1 MLAREDELLQVVV
14 AYADAPIDYS
24 YWNVVE
30 TVKDLHPDDRTNP
43 IWNQDG
49 APSGD
54 ELKPMLGP

>member
-24 YWNVVE
+24 YWIVVE
-30 TVKDLHPDDRTNP
+30 TVKDLHPDDRNNP
-43 IWNQDG
+43 IWNQNG